1 MLGFCCIFTDV
12 KKLEESSSVNI
23 LSSMYCFLQSEDYI
37 TGNSHLPG
45 GESHDHFLLFF
56 VAAAQA
62 VGWPLSS
69 ELVY

>member
-1 MLGFCCIFTDV
+1 MLGSCCIFTDV
-12 KKLEESSSVNI
+12 NKLEESSSVNI

-37 TGNSHLPG
+37 TGNSYLPG
-45 GESHDHFLLFF
+45 GESHFLLFF
-56 VAAAQA
+56 LAAAQA